1 MTMKNEKMEI
11 FKKNMES
18 QGFSQK
24 FIQKAL
30 EYFTELNEEM
40 EVHEME
46 GLEEAIHY
54 LDNYGTYTYN
64 TLSTEENLKEIRKD
78 ILKLFNCDTN
88 NIMDYSKYFENIE
101 EFKIQIL
108 YTLFFEFYPWE
119 EEEEEK

>member
-1 MTMKNEKMEI
+1 MKNEKMEI
-11 FKKNMES
+11 FKKNLEEK
-18 QGFSQK
+18 GFSQK

-30 EYFTELNEEM
+30 EYFNELEEEM
-40 EVHEME
+40 EIHEME

>member
-11 FKKNMES
+11 FKKNLEV
-18 QGFSQK
+18 QGFSLE

-30 EYFTELNEEM
+30 EYFTELNVEM
-40 EVHEME
+40 EVQEME

-78 ILKLFNCDTN
+78 IAKLFECDTN